1 MILIDTLSKV
11 VERNKFVNVQGGKN
25 MGRNKHNQGDWAN
38 HYREHNFL
46 KQDKPLS
53 KEVEP
58 LKLYTAKDMLLLTTL
73 SMIRSKDN
81 IDNSNSI
88 DNIDNL
94 SAHYIAKRAISE
106 GDTLEGA
113 TTSDGITTPKNDTT
127 KKPISHNQ
135 DVSDT
140 MSTGEILYTAGGL
153 VGLAIISSVGIA
165 VYRTCKSF
173 GSKNKN
179 VDLPIVFPI
188 EVCESSD
195 SKNKNIDCSVDTN
208 LSIITIPLEEIPN
221 ISLAGNTTT
230 QVEQ

>member
-11 VERNKFVNVQGGKN
+11 VKCNKFVNVQGGKN
-25 MGRNKHNQGDWAN
+25 MGRNNKHNQGDWAN
-38 HYREHNFL
+38 HFRKYNFS

-106 GDTLEGA
+106 GYTNAGYTLEN
-113 TTSDGITTPKNDTT
+113 TTTPKHTT
-127 KKPISHNQ
+127 PEKSTSHNQ
-135 DVSDT
+135 DSRT
-140 MSTGEILYTAGGL
+140 IMLSIGGAATGC
-153 VGLAIISSVGIA
+153 VIIGIVA
-165 VYRTCKSF
+165 CEAYKSF

-208 LSIITIPLEEIPN
+208 LSIITIPLEEIQD

>member
-1 MILIDTLSKV
+1 
-11 VERNKFVNVQGGKN
+11 

-38 HYREHNFL
+38 HFRKYNFS

-73 SMIRSKDN
+73 SMIRP
-81 IDNSNSI
+81 NSI
-88 DNIDNL
+88 DDKDNL

-106 GDTLEGA
+106 GYTNAGYTLEN
-113 TTSDGITTPKNDTT
+113 TTTPKHNTPEKST
-127 KKPISHNQ
+127 SHNQ
-135 DVSDT
+135 DIVNSGGFGARSDGAT
-140 MSTGEILYTAGGL
+140 PICNRRATSDDVTNFSSIDYSGIIMLIGSTATGC
-153 VGLAIISSVGIA
+153 VIIGFVGIA
-165 VYRTCKSF
+165 ACKAYKNF

-179 VDLPIVFPI
+179 VDHPT
-188 EVCESSD
+188 EVCKSSD
-195 SKNKNIDCSVDTN
+195 SKNEHVDYSVDTN
-208 LSIITIPLEEIPN
+208 LSIITIPLEEIQD

>member
-73 SMIRSKDN
+73 SMIRP
-81 IDNSNSI
+81 NSI
-88 DNIDNL
+88 DDKDNL
-94 SAHYIAKRAISE
+94 SAHYIAKRTISE
-106 GDTLEGA
+106 GYTNAGYTLEN
-113 TTSDGITTPKNDTT
+113 TTTPKHTT
-127 KKPISHNQ
+127 PEKSTSHNQ
-135 DVSDT
+135 DSRT
-140 MSTGEILYTAGGL
+140 IMLSIGGAATGC
-153 VGLAIISSVGIA
+153 VIIGIIA
-165 VYRTCKSF
+165 CEAYKSF

-179 VDLPIVFPI
+179 VDHPIVFPI

-195 SKNKNIDCSVDTN
+195 SKNENIDCSVDTN
-208 LSIITIPLEEIPN
+208 LSIITIPLEEIQD

>member
-11 VERNKFVNVQGGKN
+11 VECNKFVNVQGGKN
-25 MGRNKHNQGDWAN
+25 MGRNKHNKGNWAN

-58 LKLYTAKDMLLLTTL
+58 LKLYTAKDDMLLLTTL
-73 SMIRSKDN
+73 SMIRP
-81 IDNSNSI
+81 NSI
-88 DNIDNL
+88 DDKDNL

-153 VGLAIISSVGIA
+153 IVGLAIISSVGIA

-195 SKNKNIDCSVDTN
+195 SKNENIRCSVDTN
-208 LSIITIPLEEIPN
+208 LSIITIPLEEIPD

-230 QVEQ
+230 QVEP